1 MIGQV
6 GPFDVGDIAKGLGW
20 LVGKAGDVVGG
31 GAVDIASASIKAVAA
46 GIAKAVGSVLEVL
59 GTLWIR
65 LDVPNVWSEQG
76 GQSATVTF
84 LHSEVAVIAGGLAV
98 LGILIGACRLAWE
111 QRAQP
116 GRDLVQGLIT
126 LTLVTGCGVPVIG
139 LLVSGSDAV
148 AQSIL
153 DDARASTAGDFGAN
167 VVAMLGLS
175 GPVLAPM
182 LVIFLGSIAVLV
194 TVLQIGLMV
203 FRAAALVML
212 AGLLPIAASMTTTQ
226 AGREHFKRYVGWVV
240 ALAAYKPIAALIYA
254 AAFKL
259 TSTHEINPN
268 GAGSLLIGV
277 CLMTVAVVALPA
289 LLKFLVPAI
298 GAISVGAASG
308 GAVGMAG
315 AMAMPTGARM
325 IASHGGAGAVGAA
338 GAAGPSGATAA
349 TAAAGPVGAA
359 VAGATV
365 AKQAVDGAAQHATN
379 PTNTNTDR
387 NGGPDGNR

>member
-1 MIGQV
+1 MTLTIGLL
-6 GPFDVGDIAKGLGW
+6 GPVDEGLGW
-20 LVGKAGDVVGG
+20 LIGKALDPVKDL
-31 GAVDIASASIKAVAA
+31 AFAPIKAVAR
-46 GIAKAVGSVLEVL
+46 GIADAVGSVVEVL

-65 LDVPNVWSEQG
+65 LDVPSVWGDNGE
-76 GQSATVTF
+76 SATVQF
-84 LHSEVAVIAGGLAV
+84 LHSEVAAIAGGLAV

-226 AGREHFKRYVGWVV
+226 AGREHFKKYVGWVI
-240 ALAAYKPIAALIYA
+240 ALAAYKPIAALTYS

-259 TSTHEINPN
+259 TSTHEISPN

-379 PTNTNTDR
+379 PTNTERD
-387 NGGPDGNR
+387 GGPDGNR

>member
-1 MIGQV
+1 MTLTIGLL
-6 GPFDVGDIAKGLGW
+6 GPVDEGLGW
-20 LVGKAGDVVGG
+20 LIGKALDPVKDL
-31 GAVDIASASIKAVAA
+31 AFAPIKAVAR
-46 GIAKAVGSVLEVL
+46 GIADAVGSVVEVL

-65 LDVPNVWSEQG
+65 LDVPSVWGDNGE
-76 GQSATVTF
+76 SATVQF
-84 LHSEVAVIAGGLAV
+84 LHSEVAAIAGGLAV

-139 LLVSGSDAV
+139 LLVSGADAF

-153 DDARASTAGDFGAN
+153 DDARTGTASDFGAN
-167 VVAMLGLS
+167 VAGMLALS
-175 GPVLAPM
+175 GPTLAPM
-182 LVIFLGSIAVLV
+182 LVIVLGGIALIVSV
-194 TVLQIGLMV
+194 IQIGLMI

-212 AGLLPIAASMTTTQ
+212 AGLLPVAASMTTTQ
-226 AGREHFKRYVGWVV
+226 AGRDHFKRYVGWVV
-240 ALAAYKPIAALIYA
+240 ALASYKVVAALIYS
-254 AAFKL
+254 AAFRL
-259 TSTHEINPN
+259 TSTHSLSAN
-268 GAGSLLIGV
+268 GVGSLLIGV

-379 PTNTNTDR
+379 PTNTEG
-387 NGGPDGNR
+387 NGGPDGDR

>member
-1 MIGQV
+1 MRALAV
-6 GPFDVGDIAKGLGW
+6 GLGDVPGLSW
-20 LVGKAGDVVGG
+20 LGDKAKDVLG
-31 GAVDIASASIKAVAA
+31 GAVGVAFAPIKAVAS
-46 GIAKAVGSVLEVL
+46 GIADAVGSVIEVL
-59 GTLWIR
+59 STLWIR
-65 LDVPNVWSEQG
+65 LDVPSVWGDNGE
-76 GQSATVTF
+76 SATVQF

-126 LTLVTGCGVPVIG
+126 LTLVTGCGVPFIG

-226 AGREHFKRYVGWVV
+226 AGREHFKKYCAWVV
-240 ALAAYKPIAALIYA
+240 ALAAYKPIAALTYS

-298 GAISVGAASG
+298 SAINVGAGGAA

-325 IASHGGAGAVGAA
+325 IASHAGAGAVGAA

-379 PTNTNTDR
+379 PTHTNTERD
-387 NGGPDGNR
+387 GGPDGNR